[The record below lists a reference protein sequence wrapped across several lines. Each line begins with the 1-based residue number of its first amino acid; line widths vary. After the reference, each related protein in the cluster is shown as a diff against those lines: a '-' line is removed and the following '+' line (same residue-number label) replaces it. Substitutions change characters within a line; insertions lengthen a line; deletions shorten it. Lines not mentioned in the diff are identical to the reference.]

1 MLRLILSTLSFLC
14 LLTVGLLLWQSHVFP
29 DLLPH
34 GTSGWLAAWFSM
46 FKSPATT
53 LIILAGAFL
62 LALASASIS
71 EFILGIVVSFLT
83 FTASILCLLGFLG
96 SHYTSVAEHLEKLL
110 R

>member
-1 MLRLILSTLSFLC
+1 MIRLVLSAISFLC

-46 FKSPATT
+46 FQSPATT

-71 EFILGIVVSFLT
+71 EFILGIVVSMLT
-83 FTASILCLLGFLG
+83 VLASALCLLGFLG
-96 SHYTSVAEHLEKLL
+96 SHYPSIGEHLEKLL